1 MFLYTL
7 AKFAAHLGAFL
18 YCIFRRLLA
27 CSLLLWYTEEND
39 VGGHPTMNTDVL
51 FDRAFAIRAAK
62 PWQHLFDTHIFA
74 VRFSDGEIACCSVM
88 GRNGTHLA
96 LALYSLTDGLYALD
110 KLMTTD
116 MRVLPRYR
124 AEECMLGQDCIQV
137 SFENAQELSLI
148 HISEPRDRG

>member
-7 AKFAAHLGAFL
+7 ARFAAYLGAFL

-74 VRFSDGEIACCSVM
+74 VRFSLGFPAP
-88 GRNGTHLA
+88 GRAAPSWGATA
-96 LALYSLTDGLYALD
+96 RIWRWRFIPSRTVCTRLTN
-110 KLMTTD
+110 
-116 MRVLPRYR
+116 
-124 AEECMLGQDCIQV
+124 
-137 SFENAQELSLI
+137 S
-148 HISEPRDRG
+148 

>member
-7 AKFAAHLGAFL
+7 ARFAAYLGAFL

-62 PWQHLFDTHIFA
+62 PWQHLFDTHILQFA
-74 VRFSDGEIACCSVM
+74 FLMVKLRAAPSWGATARIWRWRFIPSRTVCT
-88 GRNGTHLA
+88 R
-96 LALYSLTDGLYALD
+96 LTN
-110 KLMTTD
+110 
-116 MRVLPRYR
+116 
-124 AEECMLGQDCIQV
+124 
-137 SFENAQELSLI
+137 S
-148 HISEPRDRG
+148 

>member
-1 MFLYTL
+1 MFLYTISRFS
-7 AKFAAHLGAFL
+7 AQADGTGESGNRIIWKEYF
-18 YCIFRRLLA
+18 IFRRLLA
-27 CSLLLWYTEEND
+27 CSLLLWYTEEKD

-96 LALYSLTDGLYALD
+96 LALYSLTEVCTRL
-110 KLMTTD
+110 TN
-116 MRVLPRYR
+116 
-124 AEECMLGQDCIQV
+124 
-137 SFENAQELSLI
+137 S
-148 HISEPRDRG
+148 

>member
-1 MFLYTL
+1 
-7 AKFAAHLGAFL
+7 
-18 YCIFRRLLA
+18 
-27 CSLLLWYTEEND
+27 
-39 VGGHPTMNTDVL
+39 MNTDVL

-62 PWQHLFDTHIFA
+62 PWQYLFDTHIFA

-116 MRVLPRYR
+116 MRVLPRHR
-124 AEECMLGQDCIQV
+124 AEECMLGQDCSGILRECAGNPREGGKARPRLRQ
-137 SFENAQELSLI
+137 STRHFPARAAQFSGFPSLSSI
-148 HISEPRDRG
+148 AHAVGAD